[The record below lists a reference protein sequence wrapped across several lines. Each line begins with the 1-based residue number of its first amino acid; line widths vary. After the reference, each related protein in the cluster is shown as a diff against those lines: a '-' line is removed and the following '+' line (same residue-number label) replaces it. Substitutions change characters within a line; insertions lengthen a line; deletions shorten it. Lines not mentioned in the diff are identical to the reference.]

1 MNRYSFARDH
11 GIAMHSDASQ
21 AYDEC
26 DPITSLSMKLG
37 SFLLVSAKQ
46 RRKRGLKERWC
57 LVIYQPPNSMLIMAG
72 KFQTEFEHAVPSFA
86 SIKRLVTCVEGQVVT
101 WMEQEPPIKIRWF
114 RNSRQMMEAELKR
127 LESVNLEDLN
137 NARWNVTI
145 RWCRNHFGSN
155 CPVLLRTRPA
165 QEMPVEVVGSQ
176 PSAPSARSAPPAVA
190 WDQDSSSESFRQ
202 WKEQAS
208 LRSAESEISKPGPM
222 TPPEASA
229 SAMPPSPV
237 DDLLMMLKGLFEM
250 SEGSHKSKPLFTG
263 CSTVRILF

>member
-1 MNRYSFARDH
+1 MNCYSFSRDH
-11 GIAMHSDASQ
+11 GISMHSDASQ

-46 RRKRGLKERWC
+46 KKKRGLKERWC

-86 SIKRLVTCVEGQVVT
+86 SIKRLVKCVDGEVVT
-101 WMEQEPPIKIRWF
+101 WMQGEPPIKIRWV
-114 RNSRQMMEAELKR
+114 RNSKEMMEAELQR
-127 LESVNLEDLN
+127 LESVNLEDFK

-155 CPVLLRTRPA
+155 CPVLRTRPA
-165 QEMPVEVVGSQ
+165 QEMPFKVVGSQ

-190 WDQDSSSESFRQ
+190 WDQDASTESVRQ
-202 WKEQAS
+202 WKEQAR
-208 LRSAESEISKPGPM
+208 LRSA
-222 TPPEASA
+222 
-229 SAMPPSPV
+229 V
-237 DDLLMMLKGLFEM
+237 
-250 SEGSHKSKPLFTG
+250 
-263 CSTVRILF
+263 